1 MVHSTIPNALALGL
15 IASLAAPTQ
24 AFWRMPC
31 PSRLLQER
39 ADPIVSPDHVSAH
52 VHTIAGGNGFGF
64 TMNYTQARESPCSS
78 CPIKQDLSNYWTPVL
93 YYRAENGS
101 FVSVPQVGD
110 GNGTTGGMI
119 VYYQ

>member
-1 MVHSTIPNALALGL
+1 MVQSIISNALTLGL
-15 IASLAAPTQ
+15 SALLTAPTS

-52 VHTIAGGNGFGF
+52 VHTIAGGNSFGF
-64 TMNYTQARESPCSS
+64 TMNYTQARKSLCSS
-78 CPIKQDLSNYWTPVL
+78 CPVKQDLSNYWTPVL

-101 FVSVPQVGD
+101 FINVPQVGD
-110 GNGTTGGMI
+110 GNDTTGGMI